1 MRLQTS
7 AMAVRP
13 RFGLMPNIALTVIF
27 IDRAQNH
34 RMVPRVKVLPMR
46 ATSAS
51 PLRFPLRGAACLASL
66 ALGFALTAGPG
77 RAAHENVHMQTAA
90 VGVQPDVMLESSL
103 FVEHTRQNARGLV
116 HMLEPA
122 KQVSTGDRVVTLLSW
137 YRLGGS
143 GGFIVTEALPSGMSW
158 EPGDKDEAE
167 VSVDGGHTWGHLGK
181 LRIGQRI
188 AGAQDVTH
196 MRWHISPAQA
206 LAGSGRIA
214 YAGMVR

>member
-1 MRLQTS
+1 
-7 AMAVRP
+7 
-13 RFGLMPNIALTVIF
+13 MPK
-27 IDRAQNH
+27 
-34 RMVPRVKVLPMR
+34 KV
-46 ATSAS
+46 AS
-51 PLRFPLRGAACLASL
+51 PARFLFSLRGAACLASL
-66 ALGFALTAGPG
+66 TLGLALMAGPG
-77 RAAHENVHMQTAA
+77 RAAHENAPMRTAA

-103 FVEHTRQNARGLV
+103 FVEHTRQNARGPV

-122 KQVSTGDRVVTLLSW
+122 KQVTTGDRVVTLLSW

-143 GGFIVTEALPSGMSW
+143 GGFTVTEALPSGMSW
-158 EPGDKDEAE
+158 QPGDKDEAE
-167 VSVDGGHTWGHLGK
+167 VSVDGGRSWGHLGR

-188 AGAQDVTH
+188 AVAQDVTH